1 VGDAVRYGL
10 FQVVSITTTTGFCTD
25 DFDRWNSFA
34 RGILLLLMF
43 VGGCAGSTGG
53 GLKVI
58 RHILFVKILR
68 LEVEQ
73 AFHPSVVRT
82 LRLGGETVGNPD
94 LRRQIL
100 VYFGLITAIFV
111 SAWLFTVA
119 LEPEST
125 WTNYGHKPEH
135 KLIDAASAVAATLNN
150 IGPGLGVIG
159 ATKNY
164 THFSWYSKLLFIW
177 LMMLGRL
184 ELYVI
189 LVLFVPRFWRNQ

>member
-125 WTNYGHKPEH
+125 WTDYGHEPEH
-135 KLIDAASAVAATLNN
+135 KLVDAASAVAATLNN
-150 IGPGLGVIG
+150 IGPGLGVVG

-164 THFSWYSKLLFIW
+164 ANFSPASKLLFIW

-184 ELYVI
+184 EIYVI
-189 LVLFVPRFWRNQ
+189 LVLVAPAFWRRH